1 MTKRRRQ
8 AIWAAATLIYL
19 LAQSNGASAAEVVVA
34 VATNFVGTTERLK
47 EVFEN
52 AGGDTLKIVSAA
64 TGKHVAQIVSG
75 APFDV
80 FLSADDKAAAALV
93 KAGFAL
99 ASTEFT
105 YAIGRLV
112 LWSGDPDLLKDNAVQ
127 VLRTGNFRKI
137 AYPNPKLAP
146 YGKAAEAALGELGIL
161 DGVKEKVVM
170 GENVGQTFA
179 MIATGGVELGF
190 IALSQ
195 FKSEEGARGSA
206 WVLPKYLHEPIRQ
219 NAILLTRAKDS
230 AAARSFLDFLKS
242 NQAQK
247 IISEAGYDT
256 D

>member
-1 MTKRRRQ
+1 
-8 AIWAAATLIYL
+8 
-19 LAQSNGASAAEVVVA
+19 
-34 VATNFVGTTERLK
+34 LK
-47 EVFEN
+47 EVFERA
-52 AGGDTLKIVSAA
+52 AGHTLKIVGASD
-64 TGKHVAQIVSG
+64 GRHVTQITSG

-80 FLSADDKAAAALV
+80 FLSADEKAPTALV

-112 LWSGDPDLLKDNAVQ
+112 LWSGDPNLLKDKPLQ

-146 YGKAAEAALGELGIL
+146 YGKAAEAALVKLRLL
-161 DGVKEKVVM
+161 DMVKGKVVTS
-170 GENVGQTFA
+170 ENVGQTFA
-179 MIATGGVELGF
+179 VIATGGVELGF

-195 FKSEEGARGSA
+195 FKSEGGGKGSG
-206 WVLPKYLHEPIRQ
+206 WVLPNYLYEPIRQ
-219 NAILLTRAKDS
+219 NAILLTRAKYS

-242 NQAQK
+242 NSAQM
-247 IISEAGYDT
+247 IISEAEYDT

>member
-1 MTKRRRQ
+1 MTKRLRQ
-8 AIWAAATLIYL
+8 AMWAATLIYFL
-19 LAQSNGASAAEVVVA
+19 TQSGGAHAREVAIA
-34 VATNFVGTTERLK
+34 VATNFAETAERLK

-52 AGGDTLKIVSAA
+52 AAGHTLKIVSASA
-64 TGKHVAQIVSG
+64 GRHVTQITSG

-80 FLSADDKAAAALV
+80 FLSADDKAPTALV
-93 KAGFAL
+93 NAGLAL
-99 ASTEFT
+99 ASTEFS

-112 LWSGDPDLLKDNAVQ
+112 LWSSDPNLLKDSAVQ
-127 VLRTGNFRKI
+127 VLRTGDFRKI

-146 YGKAAEAALGELGIL
+146 YGKAAEAALSKLKLL
-161 DGVKEKVVM
+161 DEVKAKVVM
-170 GENVGQTFA
+170 GENDSQTLA

-195 FKSEEGARGSA
+195 FKSEEGAKGSG
-206 WVLPKYLHEPIRQ
+206 WVLPDYFHKPIRQ

-242 NQAQK
+242 ISAQK